1 MGREMGK
8 MVGLSVSVV
17 WDVPKTPWCSA
28 LHKFHSS
35 VAPTQAC
42 FNHTL
47 FKEQAVVS
55 SAVTTAGSGLETVT
69 EVDFAS
75 RHFTSIGFLQAE
87 QEVLVSVLCFYNRIF
102 HPSFATGLFHSVDE
116 GKAFFFLP
124 PIC

>member
-1 MGREMGK
+1 

-17 WDVPKTPWCSA
+17 WDVLKTSWCLA
-28 LHKFHSS
+28 PHKSHSS
-35 VAPTQAC
+35 VAHTQAY

-55 SAVTTAGSGLETVT
+55 SAVTTAGLGLETVT

-75 RHFTSIGFLQAE
+75 RHFTTIEFLHAE

-102 HPSFATGLFHSVDE
+102 HPSFATGLCRSEDE
-116 GKAFFFLP
+116 GKAFFAASHLLMHRK
-124 PIC
+124 I